1 MLPAWLGSAEALR
14 YSYIKQFRKTLYDME
29 KNWPFFNSM
38 LDMLDMVIAKA
49 DPEISKIYEEYLA
62 DDSLKRVG
70 KKLRFQFDVIK
81 KLNKKITPKEI
92 TIIRKQF
99 RSPIIARSIYS
110 EVLNII
116 QPIVIYKLKK
126 RKDKKNRKYLEDALL
141 TSIAGISA
149 AMKNTG

>member
-1 MLPAWLGSAEALR
+1 
-14 YSYIKQFRKTLYDME
+14 
-29 KNWPFFNSM
+29 M
-38 LDMLDMVIAKA
+38 LDTLDMVIAKA

-92 TIIRKQF
+92 AIIRKQF

>member
-1 MLPAWLGSAEALR
+1 MKKILIISGG
-14 YSYIKQFRKTLYDME
+14 
-29 KNWPFFNSM
+29 
-38 LDMLDMVIAKA
+38 
-49 DPEISKIYEEYLA
+49 ISKERAI
-62 DDSLKRVG
+62 SLDTG
-70 KKLRFQFDVIK
+70 KQVAKELKKNNYFVKIAEPNFQLFDVIK

-92 TIIRKQF
+92 AIIRKQF